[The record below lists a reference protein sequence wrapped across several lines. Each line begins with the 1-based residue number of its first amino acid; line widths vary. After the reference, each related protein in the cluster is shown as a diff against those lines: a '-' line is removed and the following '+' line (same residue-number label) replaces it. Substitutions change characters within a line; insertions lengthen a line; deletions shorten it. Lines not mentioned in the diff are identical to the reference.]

1 MQDTCELKVVSV
13 HTGHKW
19 LPFKL
24 LEVECDLL
32 QVNQRHLSVLQHG
45 LLIGLQERKI
55 TYKCECRGGE
65 NI

>member
-1 MQDTCELKVVSV
+1 MQDMCELKVVSV

-55 TYKCECRGGE
+55 TYS
-65 NI
+65 